1 MKEEKK
7 AGIDLGLNSEE
18 KRLLHEIAR
27 TVIDRKVRGE
37 ELPEFLVESAVLREN
52 RGAFVTLRK
61 KGELRGCIGYIE
73 GKGPLCRTIEKMAAA
88 AAFEDPRFP
97 PVTERELPDLELEI
111 SVLTPLHRIQDV
123 TEIEVGR
130 HGIYMRKGW
139 ASGLLLP
146 QVATEYGWD
155 RETFLKYTCQKAGL
169 PGNAWKDK
177 NTEIYI
183 FSADIF

>member
-27 TVIDRKVRGE
+27 TVIDRKAKGE
-37 ELPEFLVESAVLREN
+37 ELPEFTVESAVLREN
-52 RGAFVTLRK
+52 RGAFVTLKK

-73 GKGPLCRTIEKMAAA
+73 GKGPLYRTIEKMAAA

-97 PVTERELPDLELEI
+97 PVTEGELPDLELEI
-111 SVLTPLHRIQDV
+111 SVLTPLHRIRDAA
-123 TEIEVGR
+123 EIEVGK
-130 HGIYMRKGW
+130 HGIYMKKGW

-183 FSADIF
+183 FSADVF